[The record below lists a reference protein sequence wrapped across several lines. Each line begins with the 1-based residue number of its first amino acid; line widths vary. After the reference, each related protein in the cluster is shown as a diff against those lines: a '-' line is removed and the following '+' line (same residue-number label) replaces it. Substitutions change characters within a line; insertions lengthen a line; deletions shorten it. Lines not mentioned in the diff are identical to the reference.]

1 MLNFLIYNF
10 SDFYIYIYIN
20 YNFISAILFFLILM
34 KKIIYLSLFI
44 MIAIL
49 SMSYGSVDLDF
60 EDDIES
66 DEPIEDPTIEVPIN
80 SR

>member
-1 MLNFLIYNF
+1 M
-10 SDFYIYIYIN
+10 YIN

-34 KKIIYLSLFI
+34 KKIIYSSLFI
-44 MIAIL
+44 MMAIL

-60 EDDIES
+60 EDDIDSE
-66 DEPIEDPTIEVPIN
+66 EPIEDPTIEVPVT